1 METGIKGRKNSI
13 RLQSFHSVFV
23 KIHVLVLSAIPHE
36 VCFFTVHKSNELTKA
51 KTAMN
56 HSERGGEFVT
66 PCDRPHMTVISTQ
79 TQPPPVSHIIPSL
92 TSRISILNSDGE
104 ASHNELL
111 AMPLVRISDLHHI
124 CFSDIQ
130 ISVILQNESANE
142 SLRALCESDTTLDHI
157 VLLLC
162 SRTRSKIISL
172 QCVRVAMTVV
182 CSCF

>member
-1 METGIKGRKNSI
+1 M
-13 RLQSFHSVFV
+13 
-23 KIHVLVLSAIPHE
+23 
-36 VCFFTVHKSNELTKA
+36 
-51 KTAMN
+51 
-56 HSERGGEFVT
+56 T
-66 PCDRPHMTVISTQ
+66 PCDRPHMTVINTQ

-111 AMPLVRISDLHHI
+111 AMPLFKASGYRILI
-124 CFSDIQ
+124 IFAFSDIQ
-130 ISVILQNESANE
+130 ISVILQNKSANE